1 MALTKQEEET
11 VYLLAE
17 KITGASQKGS
27 FRKDVLVRNVER
39 RMVEANTRCLA
50 DYLKLVN
57 ADLLQYQNLVSD
69 LTIHTTFW
77 FREKPHYDLLK
88 QQATEQFN
96 RGKKKFT
103 VWSAACSTGEEVY
116 SAALILE
123 SLREKFPGFEYE
135 VHGSDIDAVSLEK
148 AQRAVYEASG
158 LEQIPQDLRRFVLLG
173 SKSAKGLMT
182 LDAQIRKRIKFFQV
196 NLAES
201 PYKNSLDGYDLVF
214 CRNVL
219 IYFERSMQE
228 SIVHELVNKIGR
240 EGILI
245 LGHSDS
251 FPSNKDLT
259 SIGKSSYKKDAKTR
273 ISPVMQR
280 RKRVLIVDDSAT
292 VRKVIAKILAAD
304 FDFNESDS
312 ATAADLALNANNYD
326 LITLDLNM
334 PGENGHSWLS
344 RHRNSGMKIPVVI
357 VSDSSPI
364 EAEKVF
370 GALEAGAQDYI
381 VKSRLQSEPEKIV
394 ELLKSLTEVR
404 GHSVSQL
411 PTCRPFQNRKHMPGL
426 LLLGASTG
434 GPESLVKLLQNFP
447 KPCPPVVVVQ
457 HISPEFSRAFAN
469 RLAQLSG
476 LIFNEIDDA
485 QPLQPNSLYVATGD
499 YHLHLVEKQGRFFL
513 QKNDEPK
520 VNGHRPSVDVLFNSA
535 AKLPVDTLSVLLT
548 GMGKDGAEGLLNLA
562 LTNRSFTLAQ
572 DEKSS
577 VVFGMPKKA
586 IELGAACFVGDLPA
600 IRAEIL
606 NRLNIGKTRQI

>member
-196 NLAES
+196 
-201 PYKNSLDGYDLVF
+201 
-214 CRNVL
+214 
-219 IYFERSMQE
+219 
-228 SIVHELVNKIGR
+228 
-240 EGILI
+240 
-245 LGHSDS
+245 
-251 FPSNKDLT
+251 
-259 SIGKSSYKKDAKTR
+259 
-273 ISPVMQR
+273 
-280 RKRVLIVDDSAT
+280 
-292 VRKVIAKILAAD
+292 
-304 FDFNESDS
+304 
-312 ATAADLALNANNYD
+312 
-326 LITLDLNM
+326 
-334 PGENGHSWLS
+334 
-344 RHRNSGMKIPVVI
+344 
-357 VSDSSPI
+357 
-364 EAEKVF
+364 
-370 GALEAGAQDYI
+370 
-381 VKSRLQSEPEKIV
+381 
-394 ELLKSLTEVR
+394 
-404 GHSVSQL
+404 
-411 PTCRPFQNRKHMPGL
+411 
-426 LLLGASTG
+426 
-434 GPESLVKLLQNFP
+434 
-447 KPCPPVVVVQ
+447 
-457 HISPEFSRAFAN
+457 
-469 RLAQLSG
+469 
-476 LIFNEIDDA
+476 
-485 QPLQPNSLYVATGD
+485 
-499 YHLHLVEKQGRFFL
+499 
-513 QKNDEPK
+513 
-520 VNGHRPSVDVLFNSA
+520 
-535 AKLPVDTLSVLLT
+535 
-548 GMGKDGAEGLLNLA
+548 
-562 LTNRSFTLAQ
+562 
-572 DEKSS
+572 
-577 VVFGMPKKA
+577 
-586 IELGAACFVGDLPA
+586 
-600 IRAEIL
+600 
-606 NRLNIGKTRQI
+606 